1 MNSKKEPPDKYRCLK
16 LPISSILFKDNEEVK
31 ENMSRSCGSKRYI
44 FQEAIDH
51 CRWKKVLRNNVL
63 VKTEFQEHNLHQF
76 TGKSFNEILLF
87 VYNICDKVEGIGML
101 TIYDITS
108 AICRY
113 NKINIEKIYI
123 IGKGP
128 KRAIRL
134 LDIKAKSQK
143 IENITLN
150 YVEIP
155 EILKAFQ
162 EKNYEINLQIKNS
175 NNGDDFESYICNWQ
189 KDK

>member
-1 MNSKKEPPDKYRCLK
+1 MSC
-16 LPISSILFKDNEEVK
+16 
-31 ENMSRSCGSKRYI
+31 SRSSKRYI

-134 LDIKAKSQK
+134 LDIKVKSQK

-175 NNGDDFESYICNWQ
+175 NNRDDFESYICNWQ

>member
-1 MNSKKEPPDKYRCLK
+1 MSC
-16 LPISSILFKDNEEVK
+16 
-31 ENMSRSCGSKRYI
+31 SRSSKRHI
-44 FQEAIDH
+44 FQEAINH

-63 VKTEFQEHNLHQF
+63 AKTEFQEHNLYQF
-76 TGKSFNEILLF
+76 TSKSFNEILLF

-123 IGKGP
+123 IGNGA

-134 LDIKAKSQK
+134 LDVKAKSQK
-143 IENITLN
+143 IENIK

>member
-1 MNSKKEPPDKYRCLK
+1 
-16 LPISSILFKDNEEVK
+16 
-31 ENMSRSCGSKRYI
+31 
-44 FQEAIDH
+44 
-51 CRWKKVLRNNVL
+51 
-63 VKTEFQEHNLHQF
+63 
-76 TGKSFNEILLF
+76 
-87 VYNICDKVEGIGML
+87 ML

-134 LDIKAKSQK
+134 LDVKAKSQK
-143 IENITLN
+143 IENITLK

-162 EKNYEINLQIKNS
+162 EKKYEINLQIKIVIMEMILKVIFVIGKKINKI
-175 NNGDDFESYICNWQ
+175 FYLT
-189 KDK
+189 

>member
-1 MNSKKEPPDKYRCLK
+1 MIK
-16 LPISSILFKDNEEVK
+16 
-31 ENMSRSCGSKRYI
+31 SCCSKRYI

-51 CRWKKVLRNNVL
+51 CRWKSVLSNEVL
-63 VKTEFQEHNLHQF
+63 TKTELQEHNLHLF
-76 TGKSFNEILLF
+76 SSKTFDEII
-87 VYNICDKVEGIGML
+87 VYIYKMCDNVQGIGML

-113 NKINIEKIYI
+113 NKINIDKIYI

-128 KRAIRL
+128 IRAIHL
-134 LDIKAKSQK
+134 LVVKAKTQK
-143 IENITLN
+143 IQNISLK
-150 YVEIP
+150 YVEIYQ
-155 EILKAFQ
+155 ILEAFR
-162 EKNYEINLQIKNS
+162 EKNYEINLQIIHS

>member
-1 MNSKKEPPDKYRCLK
+1 MWFKK
-16 LPISSILFKDNEEVK
+16 I
-31 ENMSRSCGSKRYI
+31 YI

-63 VKTEFQEHNLHQF
+63 AKTEFQEHNLEQF
-76 TGKSFNEILLF
+76 TSKSFNEILLF

-134 LDIKAKSQK
+134 LDVKAKSQK
-143 IENITLN
+143 IENIKLN

>member
-1 MNSKKEPPDKYRCLK
+1 MSC
-16 LPISSILFKDNEEVK
+16 
-31 ENMSRSCGSKRYI
+31 SRSSKRYI

-51 CRWKKVLRNNVL
+51 CRWKKVLRTNVL
-63 VKTEFQEHNLHQF
+63 TKAEFQEHNLYQF
-76 TGKSFNEILLF
+76 KNKSFNEILLF
-87 VYNICDKVEGIGML
+87 VYNVCDKVEGIGML

-134 LDIKAKSQK
+134 LDVKAKSQK
-143 IENITLN
+143 IENITLK

-162 EKNYEINLQIKNS
+162 EKKYEINLQIKNS

>member
-1 MNSKKEPPDKYRCLK
+1 
-16 LPISSILFKDNEEVK
+16 
-31 ENMSRSCGSKRYI
+31 MSRSCGSKRYI

-51 CRWKKVLRNNVL
+51 CRWKKVLRNIVL

-123 IGKGP
+123 IGNGP

-150 YVEIP
+150 YAFKIP

>member
-1 MNSKKEPPDKYRCLK
+1 M
-16 LPISSILFKDNEEVK
+16 
-31 ENMSRSCGSKRYI
+31 
-44 FQEAIDH
+44 
-51 CRWKKVLRNNVL
+51 
-63 VKTEFQEHNLHQF
+63 
-76 TGKSFNEILLF
+76 
-87 VYNICDKVEGIGML
+87 
-101 TIYDITS
+101 
-108 AICRY
+108 
-113 NKINIEKIYI
+113 NIEKIYI

-134 LDIKAKSQK
+134 LDVKTKSQK
-143 IENITLN
+143 IENIKLN

>member
-1 MNSKKEPPDKYRCLK
+1 
-16 LPISSILFKDNEEVK
+16 
-31 ENMSRSCGSKRYI
+31 MSRSCGSKRYI

-76 TGKSFNEILLF
+76 IGKSFNEILLF

-134 LDIKAKSQK
+134 LDVKAKSQK
-143 IENITLN
+143 IENIKLN

-162 EKNYEINLQIKNS
+162 EKKYEINLQIKNS

>member
-1 MNSKKEPPDKYRCLK
+1 MSC
-16 LPISSILFKDNEEVK
+16 
-31 ENMSRSCGSKRYI
+31 SRSSKRYI

-63 VKTEFQEHNLHQF
+63 AKTEFQEHNLQQF

-128 KRAIRL
+128 KRAICL
-134 LDIKAKSQK
+134 LGVKAKSQK
-143 IENITLN
+143 IENIKLN

-162 EKNYEINLQIKNS
+162 EKIMK
-175 NNGDDFESYICNWQ
+175 
-189 KDK
+189 

>member
-1 MNSKKEPPDKYRCLK
+1 
-16 LPISSILFKDNEEVK
+16 
-31 ENMSRSCGSKRYI
+31 MSNSCGSKRYI

-51 CRWKKVLRNNVL
+51 CRWKSVLRNVIFT
-63 VKTEFQEHNLHQF
+63 KTELQEHNLHQF
-76 TGKSFNEILLF
+76 SSKSFDEILLI

-101 TIYDITS
+101 TVYDITS

-113 NKINIEKIYI
+113 NKINIDKIYI

-128 KRAIRL
+128 KRAICL
-134 LDIKAKSQK
+134 LDVKAKVHK
-143 IENITLN
+143 IQNVTLK

-155 EILKAFQ
+155 EILNAFH
-162 EKNYEINLQIKNS
+162 EKNYEINLKIKNS
-175 NNGDDFESYICNWQ
+175 TNGDDFESYICNWQ

>member
-1 MNSKKEPPDKYRCLK
+1 
-16 LPISSILFKDNEEVK
+16 
-31 ENMSRSCGSKRYI
+31 MSRSCGSKRYI
-44 FQEAIDH
+44 FQEAIDD

-87 VYNICDKVEGIGML
+87 VYNICDKVEGIGIL

-123 IGKGP
+123 IGKGS

>member
-1 MNSKKEPPDKYRCLK
+1 MSC
-16 LPISSILFKDNEEVK
+16 
-31 ENMSRSCGSKRYI
+31 SRSSKRYI

-63 VKTEFQEHNLHQF
+63 TKTEFQEHNLHEF
-76 TGKSFNEILLF
+76 KSKNFNEILLF

-134 LDIKAKSQK
+134 LDVKAKSQK
-143 IENITLN
+143 IENITLK

-175 NNGDDFESYICNWQ
+175 NNGDDFESYICNWL

>member
-1 MNSKKEPPDKYRCLK
+1 MSC
-16 LPISSILFKDNEEVK
+16 
-31 ENMSRSCGSKRYI
+31 SRSSKRYI

-63 VKTEFQEHNLHQF
+63 TKAEFLEHNLYQF
-76 TGKSFNEILLF
+76 KNKSFNEILLF
-87 VYNICDKVEGIGML
+87 VYNVCDKVEGIGMF

-134 LDIKAKSQK
+134 LDVKAKSQK
-143 IENITLN
+143 IENITLK

-162 EKNYEINLQIKNS
+162 EKKYEINLQIKNS
-175 NNGDDFESYICNWQ
+175 NNGDDFESYICNWL

>member
-1 MNSKKEPPDKYRCLK
+1 
-16 LPISSILFKDNEEVK
+16 
-31 ENMSRSCGSKRYI
+31 
-44 FQEAIDH
+44 
-51 CRWKKVLRNNVL
+51 
-63 VKTEFQEHNLHQF
+63 
-76 TGKSFNEILLF
+76 
-87 VYNICDKVEGIGML
+87 ML

>member
-1 MNSKKEPPDKYRCLK
+1 
-16 LPISSILFKDNEEVK
+16 
-31 ENMSRSCGSKRYI
+31 MSRSCGSKRYI

-143 IENITLN
+143 NRKYNIKL
-150 YVEIP
+150 
-155 EILKAFQ
+155 
-162 EKNYEINLQIKNS
+162 
-175 NNGDDFESYICNWQ
+175 C
-189 KDK
+189 

>member
-1 MNSKKEPPDKYRCLK
+1 MSC
-16 LPISSILFKDNEEVK
+16 
-31 ENMSRSCGSKRYI
+31 SRSSKRYI
-44 FQEAIDH
+44 CQEAIDH
-51 CRWKKVLRNNVL
+51 CRWKKVLRSNVL
-63 VKTEFQEHNLHQF
+63 AKTEFQEHNLQQF
-76 TGKSFNEILLF
+76 TSKSFNEILLF

-134 LDIKAKSQK
+134 LDVKAKSQK
-143 IENITLN
+143 IENIKLN

>member
-1 MNSKKEPPDKYRCLK
+1 
-16 LPISSILFKDNEEVK
+16 
-31 ENMSRSCGSKRYI
+31 MSRSCGSKRYI

-76 TGKSFNEILLF
+76 TDKSFNEILLF

-113 NKINIEKIYI
+113 NKINIEMIYI